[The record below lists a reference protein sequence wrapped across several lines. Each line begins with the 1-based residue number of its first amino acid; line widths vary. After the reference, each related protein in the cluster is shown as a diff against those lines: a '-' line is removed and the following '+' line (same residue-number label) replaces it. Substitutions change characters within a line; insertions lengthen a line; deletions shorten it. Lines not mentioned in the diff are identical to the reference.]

1 MKVLPEIQVL
11 KKGEVQN
18 NDGTVLP
25 SFQVEVI
32 AGEESDPSN
41 LDFEWDTTA
50 MDSQSLNL
58 QLTFKTAM
66 YVSAYESLEVLRV
79 TFRDRS
85 LFISES
91 GIAISSLYTPNDSRR
106 RNLQSVD
113 EHGDE

>member
-50 MDSQSLNL
+50 MDS
-58 QLTFKTAM
+58 
-66 YVSAYESLEVLRV
+66 
-79 TFRDRS
+79 
-85 LFISES
+85 
-91 GIAISSLYTPNDSRR
+91 
-106 RNLQSVD
+106 
-113 EHGDE
+113 